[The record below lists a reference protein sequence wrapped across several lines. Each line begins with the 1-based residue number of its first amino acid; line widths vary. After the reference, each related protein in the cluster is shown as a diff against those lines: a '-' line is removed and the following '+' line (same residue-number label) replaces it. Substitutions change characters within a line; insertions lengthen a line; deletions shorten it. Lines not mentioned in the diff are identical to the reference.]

1 MLSRSSPPRGPVVC
15 KGEGLVRHYG
25 RERERRELLSHGAL
39 MGRRAYLLRR
49 RSYQPYDLLQLID
62 WIRALEERL
71 PGEELGDD
79 AAGGPHIDGGAI
91 GGVVAQDLREK
102 ERRGMVRWGVS
113 KVGGAME
120 KEKSSAGRCSGAKP
134 LIAYLRRPVPP
145 RRHIHR

>member
-1 MLSRSSPPRGPVVC
+1 M
-15 KGEGLVRHYG
+15 VRHYG
-25 RERERRELLSHGAL
+25 RERKGEVFSRGELV
-39 MGRRAYLLRR
+39 GRRAYLLRR

-79 AAGGPHIDGGAI
+79 AAGGPHIDGGAV

-102 ERRGMVRWGVS
+102 ERRGMVRGVS
-113 KVGGAME
+113 ARCGGAME
-120 KEKSSAGRCSGAKP
+120 KKRKSSAGRCSGAKP